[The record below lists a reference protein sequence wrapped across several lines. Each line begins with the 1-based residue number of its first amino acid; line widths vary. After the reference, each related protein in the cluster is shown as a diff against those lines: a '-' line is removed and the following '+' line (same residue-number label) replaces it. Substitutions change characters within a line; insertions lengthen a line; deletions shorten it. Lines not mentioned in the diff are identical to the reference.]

1 MNTQQAPATAQP
13 ATLPADAIAWGRDM
27 LTGEI
32 RPYYADQ
39 PAPPTL
45 APIQA
50 PSPPATAQRDVWPAR
65 LLAGG
70 AGTSMVIG
78 VTGTVA
84 PQLEQV
90 GHALQM
96 AGFGIGAVLA
106 GLAFLKGNAPKLTAT
121 FNISNTGSSANATSS
136 SNSRSASGWKTNS

>member
-1 MNTQQAPATAQP
+1 MNQPTIIQPVTAPAG
-13 ATLPADAIAWGRDM
+13 AIAWGQDM
-27 LTGEI
+27 LSGEI
-32 RPYYADQ
+32 RPYYSDQ

-50 PSPPATAQRDVWPAR
+50 PSPPAVVQRDVWPAR

-70 AGTSMVIG
+70 AGASMVIG
-78 VTGTVA
+78 VTGSVA

-90 GHALQM
+90 GHAVQM

-121 FNISNTGSSANATSS
+121 FNISNTGSSSSANATSNSTS
-136 SNSRSASGWKTNS
+136 SLFGRSGA